1 MKQVVI
7 SLAITAEEFQ
17 RLYQGAA
24 RDVVAL
30 DDQRRRIRFPANIL
44 VPFVTH
50 SGVRGRFRINF
61 GDDNRF
67 HSIEQIG

>member
-1 MKQVVI
+1 MKHVI
-7 SLAITAEEFQ
+7 VSLSISAEEFQ

-24 RDVVAL
+24 RDVVAF
-30 DDQRRRIRFPANIL
+30 DDQRQRIKFPANIL

-50 SGVRGRFRINF
+50 SGIRGRFQINF

-67 HSIEQIG
+67 HSIQQVG